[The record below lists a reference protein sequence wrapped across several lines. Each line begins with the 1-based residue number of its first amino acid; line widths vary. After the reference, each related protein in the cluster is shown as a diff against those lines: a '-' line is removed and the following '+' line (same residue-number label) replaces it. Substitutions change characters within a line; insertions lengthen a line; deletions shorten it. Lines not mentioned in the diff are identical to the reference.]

1 MVRCLTCTYLKPLED
16 WKKKKKEMARITKFK
31 AKAMG
36 YQAVHSKERVE
47 LKL

>member
-31 AKAMG
+31 AKAMMG
-36 YQAVHSKERVE
+36 IAIGNVE
-47 LKL
+47 